1 MPQTLMTES
10 AAAAAATSLSSSSSL
25 LLKSSSSSSSIHSH
39 QHHHHKAQEIY
50 LNNNNN
56 TTTHKHK
63 IETHHSTQDVPKSK
77 STSGDGESD
86 EDVLHVVTNVYTIP
100 IIKSSSSTINNANE
114 QQTLSTSSIMH
125 NSMSIPIVLGE
136 PRVEATRV
144 RSTSSSSEKRTV
156 IRRVV
161 DNEKTQQLNQDLLLD
176 QQQQSN
182 TNNNNTVK
190 SKFQIRSIVEIYENQ
205 DENNSQS
212 QQVKDVGYFNSNT
225 QFNETITKEVIPDV
239 KGTQIYKSPFRSLCY
254 YIPSFSSLNPFF

>member
-1 MPQTLMTES
+1 MPQTLMSES
-10 AAAAAATSLSSSSSL
+10 AAAAAATSSSSSL

-39 QHHHHKAQEIY
+39 HHQHHKAQEIY
-50 LNNNNN
+50 LNNNSNTN

-63 IETHHSTQDVPKSK
+63 IETHRSSNQDAPKSK
-77 STSGDGESD
+77 SNSGDGESD

-100 IIKSSSSTINNANE
+100 IIKSSSSTTNNNE
-114 QQTLSTSSIMH
+114 HASSSSTSTTTSTMH

-144 RSTSSSSEKRTV
+144 RSTSTSSEKRTV

-161 DNEKTQQLNQDLLLD
+161 DSEKTQQLNQDLE
-176 QQQQSN
+176 QQQQ
-182 TNNNNTVK
+182 NNTVK

-205 DENNSQS
+205 DENNSQ
-212 QQVKDVGYFNSNT
+212 QAKDVGYFNSNT

-239 KGTQIYKSPFRSLCY
+239 KGTHTHKYSPQSRFLCP
-254 YIPSFSSLNPFF
+254 PSTF